1 MRDLL
6 IRLVAKFQR
15 RPCCYLHFGLLPC
28 LAAAEW
34 MLIEPGKHPADAFT
48 DACTRHVGPL
58 LTDSWTIYVTPILI
72 GGHWGIVRPM

>member
-6 IRLVAKFQR
+6 IRLVARFQH
-15 RPCCYLHFGLLPC
+15 RPCCHLHFGLLPC

-34 MLIEPGKHPADAFT
+34 MLIEPGKRPADSFT

-58 LTDSWTIYVTPILI
+58 LPDNDPITITQILVD
-72 GGHWGIVRPM
+72 GRWEIVRPM

>member
-6 IRLVAKFQR
+6 IQLVARFQR

-34 MLIEPGKHPADAFT
+34 MLIEPGKHPADSFT
-48 DACTRHVGPL
+48 DAC
-58 LTDSWTIYVTPILI
+58 
-72 GGHWGIVRPM
+72 

>member
-6 IRLVAKFQR
+6 IQLVARFQR

-34 MLIEPGKHPADAFT
+34 MLIEPGKHPADSFT

-58 LTDSWTIYVTPILI
+58 LTDNDPITVTQIFVDKR
-72 GGHWGIVRPM
+72 WEIVSPL